1 MRKKVFHKDIVQDH
15 TVNDTRFG
23 GKWAMFEVR
32 PVKNSDV
39 AEILRRAADEF
50 ETERKIQKGQIA
62 LKALNTVRDHS
73 TENVR

>member
-1 MRKKVFHKDIVQDH
+1 
-15 TVNDTRFG
+15 
-23 GKWAMFEVR
+23 MFEVR